1 VNAAADARP
10 RTDPVYASARDANVV
25 VVVVVA
31 GVVVAAVDAAD
42 GGVDAAA
49 CDAIA
54 RAVDAAEEAEEADDD
69 DADVAPDALA
79 HAFAARRPKAR
90 AALRII
96 ASTSERGRA
105 SDGRSATVRRATRRN
120 ASFAFSSKIFAVG
133 RQK

>member
-1 VNAAADARP
+1 MLPGAVAPNLPGHGSDPGWLADQSLESYTARIV
-10 RTDPVYASARDANVV
+10 D
-25 VVVVVA
+25 
-31 GVVVAAVDAAD
+31 AVDAAD

-54 RAVDAAEEAEEADDD
+54 RAVDAAEEANDDDDD

-120 ASFAFSSKIFAVG
+120 AQRFV
-133 RQK
+133 RVL